1 MPFFNKYVILC
12 LCRKTQIT
20 QNSDV
25 TDQNRLQIRNQELKF
40 QLEQI
45 VNRSYFFDSVLFILM
60 FGTLD
65 YIRDHRF

>member
-12 LCRKTQIT
+12 LFGKTQIT

-25 TDQNRLQIRNQELKF
+25 TEQNRLQIRNQELKF